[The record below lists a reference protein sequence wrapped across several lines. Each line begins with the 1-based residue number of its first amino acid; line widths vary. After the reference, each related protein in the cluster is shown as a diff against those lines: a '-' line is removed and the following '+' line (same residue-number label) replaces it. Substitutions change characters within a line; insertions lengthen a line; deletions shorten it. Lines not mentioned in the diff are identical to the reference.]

1 MPDNL
6 SAIFETILDYADEEA
21 TAGTSNQDQEQNQRI
36 STKNHKNLLK
46 KHQNAVA
53 ILRNFAKSNEQK
65 EEISFQ
71 ELSQSFLDDW
81 DVSNSKSISIQQLSQ
96 LLNAPHIQGVLW
108 AAQEVSAGRFAPQLP
123 DVPFEVDED
132 DGVAVKIVR
141 IVRRGEPLGAT
152 IKCERGKV
160 YVARIMAN
168 GVADRSGCIQDGD
181 RVLEVNGVT
190 VADKEPREIVK
201 LLDKCDNGII
211 TFKLIP
217 AEVNQKL
224 KQKRPAHRYV
234 RALFDYDPWQDRRH
248 PCPEAAISFRAG
260 DILEILDEKDQY
272 WWQTRKIGFGALARR
287 KESHDEE
294 NREESKKVG
303 LIPSEWLQCQS
314 ENPDSLESSNDFQTF
329 LESHKE
335 RFYEGVFRWRNKKKR
350 RRVVVLLGAPG
361 VGRNEIRRQFFKVFA
376 DRFTNAI
383 PHTSRAPRPNETDG
397 VNYYFTTRA
406 EMEQMIEWKEML
418 EYGEF
423 RDNLYGTALKSV
435 RRASEKG
442 TVLLTP
448 HPLAI
453 ENIRTWEFAPIVI
466 FVQPPE
472 FGEFKHTR
480 EVYRAQTTRSH
491 SAASSTNIS
500 QNTAAT
506 SARAFSDTEIRQIIE
521 NSAQM
526 EQKYRGVCDAIIR
539 NVDLDTTMNELTGL
553 IYQLESKATWMP
565 SKWLAEIGE

>member
-6 SAIFETILDYADEEA
+6 SAIFETILDYAEEEA
-21 TAGTSNQDQEQNQRI
+21 AGASTSQNLQ
-36 STKNHKNLLK
+36 NPPK
-46 KHQNAVA
+46 KHQKLHHKNAVE
-53 ILRNFAKSNEQK
+53 ILEDFAVLKNEKK

-71 ELSQSFLDDW
+71 ELAQSFIDDW
-81 DVSNSKSISIQQLSQ
+81 DVANSKSISIQQLSQ
-96 LLNAPHIQGVLW
+96 FLSSPKIQGVLW
-108 AAQEVSAGRFAPQLP
+108 AAQEISAGRFAPQLP

-168 GVADRSGCIQDGD
+168 GVADRSGCIQEKD

-190 VADKEPREIVK
+190 VADKEPREIVN

-224 KQKRPAHRYV
+224 KQKKSSHRYV

-294 NREESKKVG
+294 QIAGESKKVG
-303 LIPSEWLQCQS
+303 LVPSEWLQCQS
-314 ENPDSLESSNDFQTF
+314 ENPDGLGSSDDLQF
-329 LESHKE
+329 LESRKD
-335 RFYEGVFRWRNKKKR
+335 RYYEGVFRWRNKKKR

-383 PHTSRAPRPNETDG
+383 PHTSRPPRPNETDG
-397 VNYYFTTRA
+397 VSYHFTTRA
-406 EMEQMIEWKEML
+406 EMERMIERKEML

-423 RDNLYGTALKSV
+423 RDNLYGTALQSV
-435 RRASEKG
+435 RRASERG

-466 FVQPPE
+466 FVQPPD

-491 SAASSTNIS
+491 SAASSSNVS

-506 SARAFSDTEIRQIIE
+506 NARAFSDTEIRQIIE

-539 NVDLDTTMNELTGL
+539 NVDFETTMNELTGL
-553 IYQLESKATWMP
+553 IYNLESKATWMP
-565 SKWLAEIGE
+565 TKWLADIGE

>member
-1 MPDNL
+1 MYDNL
-6 SAIFETILDYADEEA
+6 SSIFEAIVEYAEEES
-21 TAGTSNQDQEQNQRI
+21 AGPSNEQNSSSSSDRKHNKDL
-36 STKNHKNLLK
+36 TK
-46 KHQNAVA
+46 KHQKAVA
-53 ILRNFAKSNEQK
+53 ILRSFIQLNEQK

-71 ELSQSFLDDW
+71 ELAQSFIEDW
-81 DVSNSKSISIQQLSQ
+81 DVTNSKSISIQQLSH
-96 LLNAPHIQGVLW
+96 LLNLPHIQGVLW
-108 AAQEVSAGRFAPQLP
+108 SAQEVSAGRFAPQLP

-160 YVARIMAN
+160 FVARIMAN

-224 KQKRPAHRYV
+224 KQRKPSHRYV

-287 KESHDEE
+287 KERDDEE
-294 NREESKKVG
+294 NRDDSKKVG
-303 LIPSEWLQCQS
+303 LVRSEWLQCQS
-314 ENPDSLESSNDFQTF
+314 ENPDSLDSSDDFQTF
-329 LESHKE
+329 LESHRE

-361 VGRNEIRRQFFKVFA
+361 VGRNEIRRQLFKIFA
-376 DRFTNAI
+376 DRFSNAI
-383 PHTSRAPRPNETDG
+383 PHTSRPPRPNETDG
-397 VNYYFTTRA
+397 VNYYFTSRS
-406 EMEQMIEWKEML
+406 EMERMIERKEML

-435 RRASEKG
+435 RRASERG

-480 EVYRAQTTRSH
+480 EIYRAQTTRSH
-491 SAASSTNIS
+491 SAASSSNIS

-506 SARAFSDTEIRQIIE
+506 SARAFSDNEIRQIIE
-521 NSAQM
+521 NSSQM

-539 NVDLDTTMNELTGL
+539 NVDLDTTISELTGL
-553 IYQLESKATWMP
+553 IYQLESKPTWMP
-565 SKWLAEIGE
+565 TKWLADIGE

>member
-1 MPDNL
+1 MQNDV
-6 SAIFETILDYADEEA
+6 FQTVLDYAAEECGG
-21 TAGTSNQDQEQNQRI
+21 AGSSKQCNNNEPLTKRQQKAI
-36 STKNHKNLLK
+36 SLLRQHAADK
-46 KHQNAVA
+46 KDSPPHQ
-53 ILRNFAKSNEQK
+53 
-65 EEISFQ
+65 ISFQ
-71 ELSQSFLDDW
+71 DLSQDILNDW
-81 DVSNSKSISIQQLSQ
+81 DVANAKSASVQQLAALLSRPSIQ
-96 LLNAPHIQGVLW
+96 AMLW
-108 AAQEVSAGRFAPQLP
+108 AAQEISAGKFAPQLP
-123 DVPFEVDED
+123 EVPFEVDED

-181 RVLEVNGVT
+181 RVLEVNGIT

-201 LLDKCDNGII
+201 LLDKCENGII

-224 KQKRPAHRYV
+224 KQKKSSHRYV

-260 DILEILDEKDQY
+260 DILEIMDEKDHY

-287 KESHDEE
+287 KETSEE
-294 NREESKKVG
+294 EELKDDSKKVG
-303 LIPSEWLQCQS
+303 LVPSEWLQWQS
-314 ENPDSLESSNDFQTF
+314 ECDQDSQISDDFQSF
-329 LESHKE
+329 SENHKE
-335 RFYEGVFRWRNKKKR
+335 RFYESVFRWRNKKKR
-350 RRVVVLLGAPG
+350 RRIVVLLGAPG

-383 PHTSRAPRPNETDG
+383 PHTSRPPRPSETDG
-397 VNYYFTTRA
+397 VNYYFTSRH
-406 EMEQMIEWKEML
+406 EMEKMIERKEML

-448 HPLAI
+448 HPLAV
-453 ENIRTWEFAPIVI
+453 ENIRTQEFAPIIV
-466 FVQPPE
+466 FVQPPD

-480 EVYRAQTTRSH
+480 ELHRAQTTRSH
-491 SAASSTNIS
+491 STASSSNVS
-500 QNTAAT
+500 QNTSNGRCFT
-506 SARAFSDTEIRQIIE
+506 DQEIRQIIE
-521 NSAQM
+521 SSAQM

-539 NVDLDTTMNELTGL
+539 NTDLDTTMNELTGL
-553 IYQLESKATWMP
+553 IYQLEAKATWMP
-565 SKWLAEIGE
+565 VKWCNEIGE

>member
-6 SAIFETILDYADEEA
+6 SAIFGTILDYAEEVA
-21 TAGTSNQDQEQNQRI
+21 AGTSNENDERPPRT
-36 STKNHKNLLK
+36 SLTKKQQK
-46 KHQNAVA
+46 AVS
-53 ILRNFAKSNEQK
+53 ILRNFSTNDQK
-65 EEISFQ
+65 QEISFQ
-71 ELSQSFLDDW
+71 ELSQNVLDDW
-81 DVSNSKSISIQQLSQ
+81 DISNIKSSSVQQLVE
-96 LLNAPHIQGVLW
+96 LLNLPRVQGVLW
-108 AAQEVSAGRFAPQLP
+108 AAQEISAGRFAPQLP

-168 GVADRSGCIQDGD
+168 GVADRSGCIQEGD
-181 RVLEVNGVT
+181 RVLEVNGIT

-217 AEVNQKL
+217 AEINQKL
-224 KQKRPAHRYV
+224 KQKKSSHRYA
-234 RALFDYDPWQDRRH
+234 RALFDYDPWQDKRH
-248 PCPEAAISFRAG
+248 PCPEAAISFRGG

-287 KESHDEE
+287 KESHDDE
-294 NREESKKVG
+294 NRDDSKKVG
-303 LIPSEWLQCQS
+303 LVPSEWLQCQS
-314 ENPDSLESSNDFQTF
+314 EIPENGIDTSDDFQSF
-329 LESHKE
+329 LENHKG
-335 RFYEGVFRWRNKKKR
+335 RFYESVFRWRNKKKR

-383 PHTSRAPRPNETDG
+383 PHTSRPQRPNESDG
-397 VNYYFTTRA
+397 VNYYFTSRS
-406 EMEQMIEWKEML
+406 EMERMIERKEML

-435 RRASEKG
+435 RKASEKG

-480 EVYRAQTTRSH
+480 EVYRSQTTRSH
-491 SAASSTNIS
+491 SAASSSNIS

-506 SARAFSDTEIRQIIE
+506 SAARAFSDVEIRQIID

-526 EQKYRGVCDAIIR
+526 EQKYRGYCDAIIR

-565 SKWLAEIGE
+565 MKWLDDIGE

>member
-1 MPDNL
+1 MPGNL
-6 SAIFETILDYADEEA
+6 SAIFETILDYAEEEA
-21 TAGTSNQDQEQNQRI
+21 AGPSNDQSNSSSKRH
-36 STKNHKNLLK
+36 KNHKNLTK
-46 KHQNAVA
+46 KHQNAIN
-53 ILRNFAKSNEQK
+53 ILRSFAQLNEQK

-71 ELSQSFLDDW
+71 ELAQSFIDDW
-81 DVSNSKSISIQQLSQ
+81 DVSNSNSISIKQLSQ
-96 LLNAPHIQGVLW
+96 LLNLPHIQGVLW
-108 AAQEVSAGRFAPQLP
+108 SAQEISAGRFAPQLP

-141 IVRRGEPLGAT
+141 IVRRDEQLGAT
-152 IKCERGKV
+152 IKCDRGKV
-160 YVARIMAN
+160 FVARIMAN

-190 VADKEPREIVK
+190 VSNKEPKEIVE

-217 AEVNQKL
+217 AEVSQKL
-224 KQKRPAHRYV
+224 KHRKPSHRYI

-248 PCPEAAISFRAG
+248 PCPERAMSFRAG
-260 DILEILDEKDQY
+260 DILEIVNEKDQY
-272 WWQTRKIGFGALARR
+272 WWQTWKIGFGALARR
-287 KESHDEE
+287 KEKNEEE
-294 NREESKKVG
+294 NEVGTKQVG
-303 LIPSEWLQCQS
+303 LVPSEYLQCQS
-314 ENPDSLESSNDFQTF
+314 ENPDSLDSSDDFQMF

-335 RFYEGVFRWRNKKKR
+335 RFYEGVFRWKNKKKR
-350 RRVVVLLGAPG
+350 RRVVILLGAPG
-361 VGRNEIRRQFFKVFA
+361 VGRNEIRRQFFKIFA

-383 PHTSRAPRPNETDG
+383 PHTSRTPRPNETDG
-397 VNYYFTTRA
+397 VNYYFTSRA
-406 EMEQMIEWKEML
+406 EMERMIERKEML

-466 FVQPPE
+466 FVQPPD

-480 EVYRAQTTRSH
+480 EIYKAQTTRSH
-491 SAASSTNIS
+491 SAASSSNIS

-506 SARAFSDTEIRQIIE
+506 SARAFTDNEIRQIIE
-521 NSAQM
+521 NSSQM

-539 NVDLDTTMNELTGL
+539 NVDLDTTISELTGL
-553 IYQLESKATWMP
+553 IYQLESKPTWMP
-565 SKWLAEIGE
+565 TKWLHEIGE

>member
-1 MPDNL
+1 MPDL
-6 SAIFETILDYADEEA
+6 ATIFDTILDYAEEEA
-21 TAGTSNQDQEQNQRI
+21 GSSSQNANYHRKP
-36 STKNHKNLLK
+36 SK
-46 KHQNAVA
+46 KHQKIVNL
-53 ILRNFAKSNEQK
+53 LRNFGKSNGEKQ
-65 EEISFQ
+65 EISFQ
-71 ELSQSFLDDW
+71 ELAQNFIDDW
-81 DVSNSKSISIQQLSQ
+81 DVANSKSVSIQQLSQ
-96 LLNAPHIQGVLW
+96 LLTLPHIQGVLW
-108 AAQEVSAGRFAPQLP
+108 AAQEISAGRFAPQLP

-152 IKCERGKV
+152 IKCEKGKV
-160 YVARIMAN
+160 FVARIMAN

-181 RVLEVNGVT
+181 RVLEVNGIT
-190 VADKEPREIVK
+190 VAGKEPREIVT
-201 LLDKCDNGII
+201 LLDKCENGII

-224 KQKRPAHRYV
+224 KQRKPSHRYV
-234 RALFDYDPWQDRRH
+234 RAMFDYDPWQDKRH

-287 KESHDEE
+287 KERGEDEE

-314 ENPDSLESSNDFQTF
+314 ENPESLEDSDDFQLF
-329 LESHKE
+329 LESHKD
-335 RFYEGVFRWRNKKKR
+335 RFYEGVFRWRNKKRR

-383 PHTSRAPRPNETDG
+383 PHTSRPPRPNETDG
-397 VNYYFTTRA
+397 VNYYFTSRA
-406 EMEQMIEWKEML
+406 EMERMIEKKEML

-435 RRASEKG
+435 RKASDKG

-466 FVQPPE
+466 FVQPPD

-480 EVYRAQTTRSH
+480 ELLRAQTTRSH
-491 SAASSTNIS
+491 SAASSSNIS
-500 QNTAAT
+500 QNTVAT
-506 SARAFSDTEIRQIIE
+506 SARAFSDSEIRQIID

-526 EQKYRGVCDAIIR
+526 EQKYRGYCDAIIR
-539 NVDLDTTMNELTGL
+539 NIDLDTTISDLTGL

-565 SKWLAEIGE
+565 TKWLADIGE